1 MSSPIPPGTN
11 RKCSDPDVHL
21 PSNLTVTAY
30 WNLGTFRKGPGN
42 MHFSTKTYFKWAT
55 VFKYLVNPL
64 VVYTDSGEFK
74 EPMER
79 LRSDRVNNTMIYLTN
94 RTDFWPFNLL
104 NDVRSVYNVPGY
116 PKNHPNT
123 VIPEYYST
131 SRLNIPKTRWWPT
144 PCVSN
149 FSKIPTTLGSILDI
163 FETKLIKM
171 QFELEIP
178 PGFDSKSVSYNRIG
192 EFSKNVD
199 PVTIFRNTLLW
210 VCRGMFLGTG
220 EVLLQFEQLY
230 HRAVLY
236 FQDEKLMNTDQQL
249 LYSIYSEKGRKALT
263 PNVELQLYIP
273 KGPGNPWCYLG
284 YLCRKEIT
292 KTKL

>member
-1 MSSPIPPGTN
+1 
-11 RKCSDPDVHL
+11 
-21 PSNLTVTAY
+21 
-30 WNLGTFRKGPGN
+30 
-42 MHFSTKTYFKWAT
+42 
-55 VFKYLVNPL
+55 
-64 VVYTDSGEFK
+64 
-74 EPMER
+74 MER

-94 RTDFWPFNLL
+94 RTDFWTFRLL

-123 VIPEYYST
+123 EVPEYT
-131 SRLNIPKTRWWPT
+131 ATQH
-144 PCVSN
+144 
-149 FSKIPTTLGSILDI
+149 SKNAVVADTVRKQVFQNPYYAWLDI
-163 FETKLIKM
+163 GYFRDEVDKNV

-178 PGFDSKSVSYNRIG
+178 PGFDLKRVSFNRIG

-199 PVTIFRNTLLW
+199 PFTIFRSTLLW
-210 VCRGMFLGTG
+210 VCGGIFLGTG
-220 EVLLQFEQLY
+220 DVFLQFEQLY

-236 FQDEKLMNTDQQL
+236 FLDEKLINTDQQL
-249 LYSIYSEKGRKALT
+249 FYSIYSEKGREALT

-273 KGPGNPWCYLG
+273 KGPGNPLFYLG